1 MLKKL
6 SLLTAITCLLSG
18 CSMTWETSNF
28 TLASPEPLDFTKH
41 KYKVG
46 KEVEGSSLSPVILT
60 LGIPVYYGNP
70 TINNAIANTLQQE
83 KCAVGLTNMNA
94 QLVDRS
100 FGFGTWG
107 WVVKGNLLLD
117 TTKPGCNN

>member
-6 SLLTAITCLLSG
+6 SLLTITASLLSG
-18 CSMTWETSNF
+18 CVLETSNF
-28 TLASPEPLDFTKH
+28 TVASSKPLDFVNKH
-41 KYKVG
+41 QYKVG
-46 KEVEGSSLSPVILT
+46 KEVEGASLSPVILT